1 MGDSLE
7 LREVAIL
14 KRNDMGY
21 ADLEIQKQETV
32 QMSDGASHSII
43 EVP

>member
-7 LREVAIL
+7 LREVGFL
-14 KRNDMGY
+14 KRSDMRY
-21 ADLEIQKQETV
+21 ADLKRQKQKPGQV
-32 QMSDGASHSII
+32 SVGASHSIR